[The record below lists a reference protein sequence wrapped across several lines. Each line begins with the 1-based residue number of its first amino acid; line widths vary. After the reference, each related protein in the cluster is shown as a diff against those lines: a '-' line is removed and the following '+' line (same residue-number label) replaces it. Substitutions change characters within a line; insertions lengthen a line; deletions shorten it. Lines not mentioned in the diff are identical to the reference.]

1 MRFLE
6 HSFKKKYKRNFIYS
20 IQNYLMEF
28 RCVDECS
35 QCCVE
40 REYYPTKQFGKI
52 GVLILPEEKE
62 RIEKLAEVNKIKIK
76 ILPRIGVSKN
86 KNQMPTKILAYQ
98 LMGIED
104 NGNTCPF
111 LDTHSGKKSTHGGF
125 PCKIYKS
132 KPLACSA
139 YPLIEINPISL
150 DQKCKFCKECGTA
163 DKNLNFE
170 AESLLKIQES
180 MQTNARCI
188 WRYATG
194 VGEQEDQEIIKTGW
208 VLEDY

>member
-1 MRFLE
+1 
-6 HSFKKKYKRNFIYS
+6 
-20 IQNYLMEF
+20 MEF
-28 RCVDECS
+28 RCVEECS
-35 QCCVE
+35 DCCVQ
-40 REYYPTKQFGKI
+40 REYYPNKQFGKI

-62 RIEKLAEVNKIKIK
+62 KIEKLAKEKEIEIK
-76 ILPRIGVSKN
+76 ILPRIGISEN
-86 KNQMPTKILAYQ
+86 KNQIPTKILAYQ
-98 LMGIED
+98 LMGVEK

-111 LDTHSGKKSTHGGF
+111 LDTKSDKKSTHGGL
-125 PCKIYKS
+125 PCKIYET

-139 YPLIEINPISL
+139 YPLIESKPITL

-170 AESLLKIQES
+170 TESLLKIQES
-180 MQTNARCI
+180 VQTDARYI

-208 VLEDY
+208 VLEDC